1 MYGSITTC
9 AIFSKIIYVGYSNI
23 CIPIDP
29 EGLVS
34 GRWIR
39 TKVGEFSRFESTPE
53 EYFALI
59 QCPVAR
65 WTIIP
70 YQTILIRGLV
80 GAKLVENG

>member
-1 MYGSITTC
+1 MYGSITTW

-23 CIPIDP
+23 YIAIDP
-29 EGLVS
+29 EGLAS

-59 QCPVAR
+59 QCTVAW

-70 YQTILIRGLV
+70 NQTILIRGLV